1 MKKRILVVD
10 DDARIREF
18 LTTALGDRG
27 FDTDVARDGLEAL
40 GMIERHRYDL
50 IITDFQMPVMN
61 GADLARAV
69 KQKNLSCSIVAIT
82 GCPDPSDLVEAGV
95 DFTITKPFSFQ
106 DITAVI
112 HKALSDR

>member
-10 DDARIREF
+10 DDKRIREF
-18 LTTALGDRG
+18 LISALAERG
-27 FDTDVARDGLEAL
+27 FDTDVAGDGLEAL
-40 GMIERHRYDL
+40 GMIERRRYDL

-69 KQKNLSCSIVAIT
+69 KQKNPSSCIVAIT
-82 GCPDPSDLVEAGV
+82 GCDDPSDLVNAGV
-95 DFTITKPFSFQ
+95 DFTVKKPFSLL

-112 HKALSDR
+112 HRALSNR